1 MYAITGATGNTGKLI
16 AEALLSKGKKV
27 RVIGRDAA
35 RLKPLVDKGAEPFAG
50 SLDDAA
56 ALTRA
61 FTGTKAVYAIIPPN
75 PTATNLRDYQ
85 NKIGEA
91 LATAIANAR
100 VQHVVNLS
108 SVGGHLSEKVG
119 PGNGLCDQERRL
131 NKLKETQVVH
141 LRPGYFMEN
150 LYWNIDLIKKMGING
165 SALKADLPMP
175 LIATQDIAAEA
186 VRLLLDLKFAGKS
199 VQELLGQRDI
209 TMADVTRVLGKS
221 IGKPDLK
228 YVQFPYEE
236 AEKAM
241 IGMGL
246 SPSVTQAYIEMTRAF
261 NDGIVR
267 PTEKR
272 SAKNTTPTSIEQ
284 FAKQFAAVYHG

>member
-16 AEALLSKGKKV
+16 AEALLSQGKKV

-35 RLKPLVDKGAEPFAG
+35 RLKPLVDKGAEPFTG
-50 SLDDAA
+50 SLDDATA
-56 ALTRA
+56 MTRA
-61 FTGTKAVYAIIPPN
+61 FTGANAVYAMIPPD
-75 PTATNLRDYQ
+75 PTAKNLRDYQ
-85 NKIGEA
+85 NKIGES

-119 PGNGLCDQERRL
+119 PVNGLCDQERRL
-131 NKLKETQVVH
+131 NKLKDTHVLH
-141 LRPGYFMEN
+141 LRPGFFMEN

-165 SALKADLPMP
+165 SALKADLPMA
-175 LIATQDIAAEA
+175 LITTQDIAAEA
-186 VRLLLDLKFAGKS
+186 VRLLLDLTFTGKS
-199 VQELLGQRDI
+199 VQELLGQRDV
-209 TMADVTRVLGKS
+209 TMADVTRALGKA

-241 IGMGL
+241 LGMGL

-261 NDGIVR
+261 NDGIIR
-267 PTEKR
+267 PTENR
-272 SAKNTTPTSIEQ
+272 SAANTTPTSIEE
-284 FAKQFAAVYHG
+284 FSNVFAAVYRG

>member
-119 PGNGLCDQERRL
+119 PVNGLCDQERRL